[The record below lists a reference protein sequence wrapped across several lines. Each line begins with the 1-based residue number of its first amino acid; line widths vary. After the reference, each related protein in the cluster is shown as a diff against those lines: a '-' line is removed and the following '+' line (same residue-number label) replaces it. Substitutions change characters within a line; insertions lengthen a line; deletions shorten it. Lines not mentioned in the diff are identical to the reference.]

1 VIFSE
6 SVGSGEPLLLL
17 NGIMMTTA
25 TWAAQTR
32 ALSPHFRCL
41 LHDFRG
47 QLRSEKPPGPYS
59 MSMHVDDLEAL
70 LEEQGIERAHLVGTS
85 YGGEVGMMFAAA
97 HPERVRSLTVI
108 ACVSRVNDVLAEG
121 VTRWARTAREAP
133 EQLWDVTAPYNYS
146 PRFLDENPV
155 FVEAARQRMASQPAE
170 WYRALADLCE
180 AFVTLSVDLSA
191 IRCPTLVLCGQDDS
205 WAPAPR
211 HREMAA
217 NIPGSRLV
225 LVPDCGHMCTME
237 RPEAV
242 TRALLEWHAASESTG
257 Q

>member
-1 VIFSE
+1 MIFSE

-47 QLRSEKPPGPYS
+47 QLRSDKPPGPYS

-70 LEEQGIERAHLVGTS
+70 LDEQGIDRAHLVGTS

-121 VTRWARTAREAP
+121 VTRWARTARETP

-146 PRFLDENPV
+146 PRFLEENPV
-155 FVEAARQRMASQPAE
+155 FAEAARQRMASQPAE

-180 AFVTLSVDLSA
+180 AFVTLDVDLSA
-191 IRCPTLVLCGQDDS
+191 IRCPTLVVAAEHDVLKPLPFS
-205 WAPAPR
+205 
-211 HREMAA
+211 REIAEGIA
-217 NIPGSRLV
+217 GARLQV
-225 LVPDCGHMCTME
+225 ISESGHAVVIE
-237 RPEAV
+237 KAEAV
-242 TRALLEWHAASESTG
+242 SSAVLAFLGTPSS
-257 Q
+257 